1 MNFKVALPGQ
11 NQWLDNVRTVPVSF
25 CLPSLPP
32 LEYGY
37 SANTFIS
44 TFQAGKRKA
53 PGVRD
58 NVRIRKATLAQK
70 PLRGLLLK
78 PHWPE
83 PNHMAIDSCRRGQS
97 NYSDNPNFELEAIT
111 AWGCLCRE
119 QGKNGSHIATGSICL
134 ILHL

>member
-1 MNFKVALPGQ
+1 MAGQ
-11 NQWLDNVRTVPVSF
+11 CQDCPSFLLSSFSTTLRIWLSSMSSQP
-25 CLPSLPP
+25 
-32 LEYGY
+32 GY

-44 TFQAGKRKA
+44 TFQAGKRKE

-58 NVRIRKATLAQK
+58 NVHIRKVTLAQK
-70 PLRGLLLK
+70 PLRRLLLK
-78 PHWPE
+78 LHWPE

-97 NYSDNPNFELEAIT
+97 NCSDSPNFELEAVT

-119 QGKNGSHIATGSICL
+119 QGKNGSHIATGRICL